1 MEYNR
6 EDQLETKNELIVSDQ
21 KPDQAI
27 KKAEQQKRRLSWM
40 TPILSGIIGG
50 SLVLGVTTY
59 QHSKDETANTSVQT
73 QTNETSNSSAS
84 STKANTEKLSSTNSS
99 DISTMVENVSP
110 AIVGISN
117 YQKQTESGM
126 FGFESNRTA
135 QANKKQAQAQVS
147 SIKKQ
152 TAKHT
157 LLQITTLSKARLN

>member
-59 QHSKDETANTSVQT
+59 QHSKDETANASVQT
-73 QTNETSNSSAS
+73 QTNETTNSAAS
-84 STKANTEKLSSTNSS
+84 SNNANTEKLSSTNSS
-99 DISTMVENVSP
+99 DISTMV
-110 AIVGISN
+110 
-117 YQKQTESGM
+117 
-126 FGFESNRTA
+126 
-135 QANKKQAQAQVS
+135 
-147 SIKKQ
+147 
-152 TAKHT
+152 
-157 LLQITTLSKARLN
+157 